1 MGSLAR
7 KRGGRL
13 GTNDGWGT
21 VERRDLKTRHHG
33 TIRLSAITWTYLPSL
48 TKNKKRV
55 EFCWR
60 GARKL
65 IHRHDGSSARRR
77 APRLAGGDQGRA
89 GQRGFPFRIPHRRS
103 AASDPGRR
111 APVRGGPLTMSG
123 CAQYRT

>member
-77 APRLAGGDQGRA
+77 APRLAGGDQRRA
-89 GQRGFPFRIPHRRS
+89 FQRVFPFRMPHLRKPSNDLTPRPS
-103 AASDPGRR
+103 F
-111 APVRGGPLTMSG
+111 RGV
-123 CAQYRT
+123 A